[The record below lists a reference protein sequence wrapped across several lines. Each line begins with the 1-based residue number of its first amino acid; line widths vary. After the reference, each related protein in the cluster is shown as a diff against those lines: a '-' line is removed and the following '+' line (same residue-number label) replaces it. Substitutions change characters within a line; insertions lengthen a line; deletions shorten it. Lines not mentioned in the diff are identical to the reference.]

1 MPASLSIQLFSNVK
15 LQLDKQEIDF
25 YNNEDWTSETEE
37 ILIQRI
43 YELISSLRPVGKSL
57 HLNLNIEVKDI
68 FTASYII
75 NKKLK
80 NECEINSHKLSDRE
94 IEVLGLI
101 MLGYTTKEIADK
113 LFISYETVKSHR
125 KNILEKTGAKNT
137 ASLINY
143 YHHTFFEK

>member
-1 MPASLSIQLFSNVK
+1 MPASLSIQLFSNIK

-68 FTASYII
+68 FAASFII

>member
-1 MPASLSIQLFSNVK
+1 M
-15 LQLDKQEIDF
+15 
-25 YNNEDWTSETEE
+25 
-37 ILIQRI
+37 
-43 YELISSLRPVGKSL
+43 
-57 HLNLNIEVKDI
+57 NIEVKDI
-68 FTASYII
+68 FAASFII

>member
-1 MPASLSIQLFSNVK
+1 MPASLSIQLFSDIK
-15 LQLDKQEIDF
+15 LQLDKQEIEF
-25 YNNEDWTSETEE
+25 YNNEEWTSGTEE
-37 ILIQRI
+37 ILMQRI
-43 YELISSLRPVGKSL
+43 YELISSLRPIAKSV
-57 HLNLNIEVKDI
+57 HFDLNIEVNDI
-68 FTASYII
+68 FTASFII

-80 NECEINSHKLSDRE
+80 NECEINSHKLSVRE

-143 YHHTFFEK
+143 YHHTFFDK

>member
-1 MPASLSIQLFSNVK
+1 MPASLSIQLFSDIK
-15 LQLDKQEIDF
+15 LQLDKQEIEF
-25 YNNEDWTSETEE
+25 YNSDDWTTESEE
-37 ILIQRI
+37 ILLQRI
-43 YELISSLRPVGKSL
+43 YELISSLRPISKSI
-57 HLNLNIEVKDI
+57 HLDLNIEVKDI
-68 FTASYII
+68 FTASFII

-80 NECEINSHKLSDRE
+80 NECEIKNHKLSVRE

-101 MLGYTTKEIADK
+101 MLGYTTKEIAGK

-143 YHHTFFEK
+143 YHNTFSDK

>member
-1 MPASLSIQLFSNVK
+1 MH
-15 LQLDKQEIDF
+15 
-25 YNNEDWTSETEE
+25 
-37 ILIQRI
+37 
-43 YELISSLRPVGKSL
+43 ELISSLRSFGISF
-57 HLNLNIEVKDI
+57 HLDLNIEVTDI
-68 FTASYII
+68 FTASFIV

-80 NECEINSHKLSDRE
+80 PELEVKSRKLSVRE

-101 MLGYTTKEIADK
+101 MLGYTTKEIANK

-143 YHHTFFEK
+143 YHQTFFDK

>member
-1 MPASLSIQLFSNVK
+1 MPASLSIQLFSDIK

-25 YNNEDWTSETEE
+25 YNSEEWTSGTEE
-37 ILIQRI
+37 ILVQRI
-43 YELISSLRPVGKSL
+43 YELISALRPVGKSL
-57 HLNLNIEVKDI
+57 HLDLNIEVNDI
-68 FTASYII
+68 FTASFII
-75 NKKLK
+75 SKKIK
-80 NECEINSHKLSDRE
+80 NELEINSHKLSVRE

-143 YHHTFFEK
+143 YHHTFFDK

>member
-1 MPASLSIQLFSNVK
+1 MPATVSIQLFSNVN
-15 LQLDKQEIDF
+15 LQLDKQEIEF
-25 YNNEDWTSETEE
+25 LNNEEWTSETEE
-37 ILIQRI
+37 VLVQRV
-43 YELISSLRPVGKSL
+43 YELISLLRPVGKSL
-57 HLNLNIEVKDI
+57 HLDLNIEVNDI
-68 FTASYII
+68 FTASFII

-80 NECEINSHKLSDRE
+80 NECEINSHKLSVRE

-143 YHHTFFEK
+143 YHHTFFDK

>member
-1 MPASLSIQLFSNVK
+1 MPASLSIQLFSNIK

-25 YNNEDWTSETEE
+25 YNNDDWTSETEE
-37 ILIQRI
+37 ILVQRI

>member
-25 YNNEDWTSETEE
+25 YNNDDWTSETEE
-37 ILIQRI
+37 VLIQSI
-43 YELISSLRPVGKSL
+43 YELISALRPVGKSL
-57 HLNLNIEVKDI
+57 HLDLNIEVNDI
-68 FTASYII
+68 FTASFII

-80 NECEINSHKLSDRE
+80 NECEIKSHKLSVRE

-101 MLGYTTKEIADK
+101 MLGYTTREIADK

-137 ASLINY
+137 ASLVNY
-143 YHHTFFEK
+143 YHNTFFDK

>member
-68 FTASYII
+68 FAASFII